1 MRSGSPF
8 RGRSGLCGLY
18 VGHTHPIGGI
28 SRTGTVRD
36 GLGTL
41 ARRRNGYRTLDAG
54 AVGCCTCTTRPGP
67 PSPAAITVWYR
78 RTSGVLT
85 AGSTILRIALTLH
98 NTAATVGFAMG
109 PARDSTAA

>member
-8 RGRSGLCGLY
+8 RGRSGVCGLY

-67 PSPAAITVWYR
+67 PSPAVITVRYR
-78 RTSGVLT
+78 RTSGVPT
-85 AGSTILRIALTLH
+85 AGSTILRIGPTALTI
-98 NTAATVGFAMG
+98 AAPAGFVVNRA
-109 PARDSTAA
+109 